1 MTVSTGPARAIRTR
15 NAAASREALLASART
30 LFSERGF
37 DNTTVRDIGEEAGV
51 DPALI
56 ARYFGSKVNLYL
68 ATVTAEDTDSGRP
81 EDLEHPAQLVD
92 WLVSRVELRGPGP
105 VLQALVRSDST
116 PEIREAARGHLTRRL
131 VDPLHTMLERRG
143 VPDARVRAE
152 VIVSALIGVLLAR
165 TLGSFESLGKLQRRE
180 LVELLTAML
189 PDLS

>member
-1 MTVSTGPARAIRTR
+1 MTGPVRTTRAR
-15 NAAASREALLASART
+15 NATASREALLASART

-37 DNTTVRDIGEEAGV
+37 DNTTVREIGEEAGV

-68 ATVTAEDTDSGRP
+68 ATVTAEDADSGRP
-81 EDLEHPAQLVD
+81 EDFEHPAQLVE

-131 VDPLHTMLERRG
+131 VDPLHAMLERRG
-143 VPDARVRAE
+143 VADARVRAE
-152 VIVSALIGVLLAR
+152 VIVSALVGVLLAR
-165 TLGSFESLGKLQRRE
+165 TLGSFESLGKLNRRE
-180 LVELLTAML
+180 LVELLTAMV

>member
-1 MTVSTGPARAIRTR
+1 MRTTRPR

-37 DNTTVRDIGEEAGV
+37 ENTTVRDIGEEAGV

-81 EDLEHPAQLVD
+81 EDFDHPAQLIEWFVARVD
-92 WLVSRVELRGPGP
+92 ARGPGP
-105 VLQALVRSDST
+105 VMQALVRSDSA

-131 VDPLHTMLERRG
+131 VAPLQKMLETKGIANPRLH
-143 VPDARVRAE
+143 AE
-152 VIVSALIGVLLAR
+152 VAVSALVGVLFAR
-165 TLGSFESLGKLQRRE
+165 SLGSFGAVEKLSTHE
-180 LVELLTAML
+180 LVEVLTTML

>member
-1 MTVSTGPARAIRTR
+1 MTAPVRTTRTR

-37 DNTTVRDIGEEAGV
+37 DNTTVRDIGDDAGV

-68 ATVTAEDTDSGRP
+68 ATVTAEDADSGRP
-81 EDLEHPAQLVD
+81 EDLETPAQLVE
-92 WLVSRVELRGPGP
+92 WFVARVDLRGPGA
-105 VLQALVRSDST
+105 VMQALVRSDST

-131 VDPLHTMLERRG
+131 VEPLQSMLERRG
-143 VPDARVRAE
+143 IDNPRVRAE
-152 VIVSALIGVLLAR
+152 IAVSALVGVLLAR
-165 TLGSFESLGKLQRRE
+165 KLGSFTTLGELDRRE
-180 LVELLTAML
+180 LVDVLTAML